1 MRYTILV
8 SVLAITFGVS
18 FGQEMIVGQVFNL
31 QTREPIPFAH
41 IVSAKLGTTTN
52 LDGKFRIP
60 AHAGDTLLITHVN
73 YEPLRVMIT
82 SDSMNIYLR
91 PGDVLLDEIIIG
103 LLPSEDQFKKRLLE
117 SRVAPTKEEA
127 AATQTMHLA
136 KILFLSGYTPEMSSY
151 DNYKEYSRD
160 PQGVS
165 IFSSDPSKGLIK
177 SIQNISRYH
186 SLFDSSFGISPPDSV
201 LAPLKLNK
209 SEN

>member
-117 SRVAPTKEEA
+117 
-127 AATQTMHLA
+127 
-136 KILFLSGYTPEMSSY
+136 
-151 DNYKEYSRD
+151 
-160 PQGVS
+160 
-165 IFSSDPSKGLIK
+165 
-177 SIQNISRYH
+177 
-186 SLFDSSFGISPPDSV
+186 
-201 LAPLKLNK
+201 
-209 SEN
+209 